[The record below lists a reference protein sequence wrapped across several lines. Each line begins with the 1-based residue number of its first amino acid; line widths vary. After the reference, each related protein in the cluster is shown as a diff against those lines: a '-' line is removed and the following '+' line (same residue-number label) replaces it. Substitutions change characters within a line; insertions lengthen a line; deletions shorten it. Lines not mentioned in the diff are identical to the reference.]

1 MHGLSGSLQRMF
13 KICSSA
19 FSVSHHLLRGLCYL
33 FFLASFL
40 HSFYTISSA
49 SIGLIILWTLDFVS
63 ILMVKI
69 KHAIILGVGVKYVII
84 YLCTSFT
91 RTLCTVDMQ
100 EIFAK
105 LSAFCWTSQV
115 TQVKNPCASAGN
127 TGDVGFIPELRKKWR
142 RKWHPT
148 PVFLPGKSHGQRSLA
163 GYSPWIHKRVKT
175 WLSMHTCCLLL

>member
-1 MHGLSGSLQRMF
+1 
-13 KICSSA
+13 
-19 FSVSHHLLRGLCYL
+19 
-33 FFLASFL
+33 
-40 HSFYTISSA
+40 
-49 SIGLIILWTLDFVS
+49 
-63 ILMVKI
+63 MVKI

-163 GYSPWIHKRVKT
+163 GYSPWSHKEPDSFAALGIFSCV
-175 WLSMHTCCLLL
+175 MHTVSCSMWDLVPEQGSNPWSLNWEFGVLATGPPGKSVSLK